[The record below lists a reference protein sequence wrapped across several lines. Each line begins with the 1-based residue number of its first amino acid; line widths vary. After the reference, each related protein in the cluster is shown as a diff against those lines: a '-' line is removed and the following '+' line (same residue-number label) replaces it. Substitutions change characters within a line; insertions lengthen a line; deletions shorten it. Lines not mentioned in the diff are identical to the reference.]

1 MCIYIYHT
9 FYIHIYMYIYIYICK
24 CMCMCMMYVCFFIDS
39 LSLAVQGRWRV
50 VDLNDPK
57 PWAPW
62 SGDPNGGA
70 WGRFTSLFYVMYINI
85 YIYIYIHC
93 LCMCVNID
101 MYRYIYIERE
111 REWRSNY
118 SSDGLGR
125 QLAKASGQ
133 ETRGTRYGDCLSAG
147 GWIGKFSSILC
158 HKNVDKNLGLYI
170 YIYIYIFMS
179 LINSPDIEFHGSS
192 ILWN

>member
-1 MCIYIYHT
+1 MQLFLFHQANAQLFHTLIVTVIRSIISFIPWICMYVCIYIYICVCVVYVFIYISCILHT
-9 FYIHIYMYIYIYICK
+9 SLYDYIYIYICK
-24 CMCMCMMYVCFFIDS
+24 CMCMCMMYACFFIDS

-93 LCMCVNID
+93 LCMCVCEH
-101 MYRYIYIERE
+101 RYIYI
-111 REWRSNY
+111 
-118 SSDGLGR
+118 
-125 QLAKASGQ
+125 
-133 ETRGTRYGDCLSAG
+133 
-147 GWIGKFSSILC
+147 
-158 HKNVDKNLGLYI
+158 
-170 YIYIYIFMS
+170 
-179 LINSPDIEFHGSS
+179 
-192 ILWN
+192 

>member
-1 MCIYIYHT
+1 MVSFPQLFHTLIVTVIRSIISSIPWIYIY
-9 FYIHIYMYIYIYICK
+9 IYMCVLCMCVYISYILHTYLYVYIYICK

-85 YIYIYIHC
+85 YIYIHC

-101 MYRYIYIERE
+101 MYRYIYRE
-111 REWRSNY
+111 RE
-118 SSDGLGR
+118 SDVLTIAATVWVANWPRPAAKRLEGLGTEIVSV
-125 QLAKASGQ
+125 Q
-133 ETRGTRYGDCLSAG
+133 AG
-147 GWIGKFSSILC
+147 GL
-158 HKNVDKNLGLYI
+158 
-170 YIYIYIFMS
+170 
-179 LINSPDIEFHGSS
+179 GSS
-192 ILWN
+192 ARFCATKM